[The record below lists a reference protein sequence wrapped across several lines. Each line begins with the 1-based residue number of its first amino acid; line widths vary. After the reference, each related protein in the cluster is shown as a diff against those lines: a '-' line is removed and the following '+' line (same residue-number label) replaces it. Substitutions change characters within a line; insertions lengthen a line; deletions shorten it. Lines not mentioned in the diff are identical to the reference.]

1 MKNIITTCDIYEACF
16 YYVNT
21 CILEKIEVL
30 QVGKE
35 IICELFFEGKNVY
48 QLRDICLKGNAEVNL
63 TSFKLAY
70 FKLSQEVCYAE
81 KNFCNQLNEVKNG
94 AL

>member
-16 YYVNT
+16 YYINT

-30 QVGKE
+30 QIGKVT
-35 IICELFFEGKNVY
+35 ICELFFEGKNVY

-63 TSFKLAY
+63 NSLKVAY
-70 FKLSQEVCYAE
+70 LKLSEEVLYA
-81 KNFCNQLNEVKNG
+81 KKCFNNRLKEVED
-94 AL
+94 